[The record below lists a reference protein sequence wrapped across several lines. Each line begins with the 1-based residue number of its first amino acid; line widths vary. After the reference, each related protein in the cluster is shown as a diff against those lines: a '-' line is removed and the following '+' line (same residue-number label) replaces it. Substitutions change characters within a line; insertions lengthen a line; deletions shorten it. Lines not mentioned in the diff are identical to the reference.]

1 MYIAKVVANIV
12 STQKS
17 EKLIGKT
24 ILIVQPI
31 DAEGNPFGT
40 ELTALDGVGAG
51 IGDIVI
57 ALNEGWSARTIA
69 DVAQNSP
76 VELVVAGIIDFVDSD
91 YGRLTSDGK
100 LVRV

>member
-1 MYIAKVVANIV
+1 MYIAKVVANVV

-17 EKLIGKT
+17 AKVVGKK
-24 ILIVQPI
+24 ILIVQPL
-31 DAEGNPFGT
+31 DAEGNPFGN

-69 DVAQNSP
+69 GVAQDSP
-76 VELVVAGIIDFVDSD
+76 VELVIAGIIDFVDSN

-100 LVRV
+100 LVKV